1 MRISD
6 WSSYVC
12 SADLAERRLLLR
24 PGQQEVVGQ
33 ALFVGVLRPHPGI
46 GHGGQDDEAQIRED
60 ERAEATEQRE
70 RDPAAAPTI
79 FICHAHGSGSLEAGG
94 RGPTTAAGGRP
105 AAETEPPAPA
115 GPPPRPPGA
124 TKQATRG
131 V

>member
-70 RDPAAAPTI
+70 RDPAAAPPL
-79 FICHAHGSGSLEAGG
+79 FICHAQDRKHVVSGKRLSVRVDLGG
-94 RGPTTAAGGRP
+94 RRTIKKK
-105 AAETEPPAPA
+105 
-115 GPPPRPPGA
+115 
-124 TKQATRG
+124 TKQL
-131 V
+131 